1 MKFAIKNRWNG
12 KVQFECELPA
22 KLANKNYS
30 EQLGYA
36 VQCAYNV
43 DPNGE
48 ALAEADLYGANL
60 SHVNLDGANLVD
72 ADLRCAGLSCAILDR
87 ANLSYADLR
96 SVHLPRASLMR
107 ANLYGANLSY
117 AVLVGASLPYADLRG
132 VRLFDANLRGADL
145 PHADLRD
152 ANLSRARLSGAVLR
166 NADLTG
172 ARLDNADLI
181 GADLSKAHLAKVDL
195 TDLAFARTRILPDG
209 DLIGW
214 KKCQDGV
221 LVKLRIPA
229 DAKRSHAFGRKCRA
243 EFADVLEVIGG
254 EVGISLHDGKTTYRV
269 GERVVADRFEDDW
282 RQECASGIHFYIT
295 RAEAEHY

>member
-22 KLANKNYS
+22 EIAKKSYG

-36 VQCAYNV
+36 VQCAYNT
-43 DPNGE
+43 DPNGG
-48 ALAEADLYGANL
+48 ALADADLCSANL

-72 ADLRCAGLSCAILDR
+72 ADLHGA
-87 ANLSYADLR
+87 Y
-96 SVHLPRASLMR
+96 LPRASLMR
-107 ANLYGANLSY
+107 ANLYGAKLSY
-117 AVLVGASLPYADLRG
+117 AVLVGASLPYANLRDAS
-132 VRLFDANLRGADL
+132 LFDANLRGVDL
-145 PHADLRD
+145 PHADLRG

-181 GADLSKAHLAKVDL
+181 GADLSEAHLTKVDL

-214 KKCQDGV
+214 KKCRDGV

-243 EFADVLEVIGG
+243 EFVDVLEVIGA
-254 EVGISLHDGKTTYRV
+254 EVGVSLHDDKTTYRV

>member
-22 KLANKNYS
+22 EIARKNYG

-43 DPNGE
+43 DPNGG
-48 ALAEADLYGANL
+48 ALVDADLRSANL
-60 SHVNLDGANLVD
+60 SHMNLDGANLID
-72 ADLRCAGLSCAILDR
+72 ADLCGANLSRAILDN
-87 ANLSYADLR
+87 ANLSYANLR
-96 SVHLPRASLMR
+96 GAHLPRASLMY
-107 ANLYGANLSY
+107 ANLCGANLSY
-117 AVLVGASLPYADLRG
+117 AVLVGASLPYANLRDAS
-132 VRLFDANLRGADL
+132 LFDANLRGVDL
-145 PHADLRD
+145 PHADLRG

-166 NADLTG
+166 SADLTG

-181 GADLSKAHLAKVDL
+181 GANLSGAHLAKVDL

-214 KKCQDGV
+214 KKCRDGV

-243 EFADVLEVIGG
+243 EFVDVLEVIGA
-254 EVGISLHDGKTTYRV
+254 EVGVSLHDDKTTYRV
-269 GERVVADRFEDDW
+269 GERVVADWFEDDW

-295 RAEAEHY
+295 RAEAEAY